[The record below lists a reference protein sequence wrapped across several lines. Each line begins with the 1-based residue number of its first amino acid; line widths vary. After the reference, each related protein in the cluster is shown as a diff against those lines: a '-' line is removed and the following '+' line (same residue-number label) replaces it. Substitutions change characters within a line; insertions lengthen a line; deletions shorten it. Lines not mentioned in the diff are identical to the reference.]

1 VWRAPGN
8 HRTQIKHAARLAR
21 PGAGAFFPL
30 LAAFVRNVPVPLDE
44 FLPNYHFNEIHS
56 TRVAAEPRE
65 VLGAARAVTAREVPL
80 LVALMALRRLPVALR
95 RRRLA
100 PLRRSLDAP
109 LLGQFTGGGFVVLAD
124 RPHEFVLGIVGRFWA
139 ADSGVR
145 PIGAEEF
152 AAFDAPGFAKAAMS
166 FHTRAAGGGTVL
178 TTETRIQGTDEHA
191 RRSFGRY
198 WRVIMPGSALIRRAW
213 LRAIRKRAERA

>member
-1 VWRAPGN
+1 
-8 HRTQIKHAARLAR
+8 
-21 PGAGAFFPL
+21 
-30 LAAFVRNVPVPLDE
+30 VPLDE
-44 FLPNYHFNEIHS
+44 FLPNFHFNEVHS

-65 VLGAARAVTAREVPL
+65 VLGAARAVTARDVPL
-80 LVALMALRRLPVALR
+80 LGALMAVRRLPTALR
-95 RRRLA
+95 RRRLS
-100 PLRRSLDAP
+100 PLRASPDAP
-109 LLGQFTGGGFVVLAD
+109 LLDQLAGGGFVVLAD
-124 RPHEFVLGIVGRFWA
+124 RPDEVVLGIVGRFWA
-139 ADSGVR
+139 ADSGVH
-145 PIGAEEF
+145 PVGADEF
-152 AAFDAPGFAKAAMS
+152 AAFDAPGFAKAVMS